1 MLDNLLVINDLYLSA
16 STKKSIVCTIFF
28 DIRGKVIAITG
39 GTGVLGTSMVEYLA
53 AHGAHVAVMA
63 RNLEKGNQL
72 ISKVKNEGGEAIF
85 LQTDVTDEAVLKQN
99 AREIAEKYGT
109 IDVLI
114 NGAGGNMPGATIGPN
129 NNIFDLKMNDFR
141 KVVDL
146 NLMGTVM
153 PTVVFAEYMVK
164 AKKGNIV
171 NISSASAL
179 RPLTRVAGYG
189 AAKAAVT
196 NFTKYMAGELAVKF
210 GENFRVNALCPGFFI
225 TEQNRTLLTNP
236 DGTYSDR
243 GNTIIAHTPFRRFGV
258 PEDLLGTL
266 HYLVSDASKFVTGTV
281 AIVDGGFDAFS
292 I

>member
-1 MLDNLLVINDLYLSA
+1 MYELFNIQD
-16 STKKSIVCTIFF
+16 
-28 DIRGKVIAITG
+28 KVIVITG

-53 AHGAHVAVMA
+53 AHGAKMAVLA
-63 RNLEKGNQL
+63 RNKEKGDAL
-72 ISKVKNEGGEAIF
+72 IESVKSKRGDAIF
-85 LQTDVTDEAVLKQN
+85 LQTDVTSEEVLKQN
-99 AREIAEKYGT
+99 AKDIIEKYGK

-129 NNIFDLKMNDFR
+129 NNIFDLKMDDFR
-141 KVVDL
+141 KVVDV
-146 NLMGTVM
+146 NLMGTVI

-164 AKKGNIV
+164 EKRGNIV

-196 NFTKYMAGELAVKF
+196 NFTKYMAGELAIKF
-210 GENFRVNALCPGFFI
+210 GEDFRVNALCPGFFI

-236 DGTYSDR
+236 DGSYSDR
-243 GNTIIAHTPFRRFGV
+243 GNTIIAHTPFRRFGN

>member
-1 MLDNLLVINDLYLSA
+1 MVN
-16 STKKSIVCTIFF
+16 FF
-28 DIRGKVIAITG
+28 DIKGKVIAITG
-39 GTGVLGTSMVEYLA
+39 GTGVLGTSMVKYLA
-53 AHGAHVAVMA
+53 AQGAKVAVMA
-63 RNLEKGNQL
+63 RNEQKGKEL
-72 ISKVKNEGGEAIF
+72 IDEVKADGGEAIF
-85 LQTDVTDEAVLKQN
+85 LKTDVTNEAILKQN
-99 AREIAEKYGT
+99 AQEIVTKYGAV
-109 IDVLI
+109 DVLI

-129 NNIFDLKMNDFR
+129 STIFDLKMDDFR
-141 KVVDL
+141 SVVEL

-153 PTVVFAEYMVK
+153 PTIVFAEYMVK
-164 AKKGNIV
+164 ANRGNIV
-171 NISSASAL
+171 NVSSASAL

-196 NFTKYMAGELAVKF
+196 NFTKYMAGELALKF

-225 TEQNRTLLTNP
+225 TEQNRALLTNP
-236 DGTYSDR
+236 DGSYSDR
-243 GNTIIAHTPFRRFGV
+243 GKTIISHTPFRRFGV

>member
-1 MLDNLLVINDLYLSA
+1 MYEL
-16 STKKSIVCTIFF
+16 F
-28 DIRGKVIAITG
+28 DIKDRVVAITG
-39 GTGVLGTSMVEYLA
+39 GTGVLGESMVEYLA
-53 AHGAHVAVMA
+53 AHGAKVAVMA
-63 RNLEKGNQL
+63 RNKEKGEKLVN
-72 ISKVKNEGGEAIF
+72 KVKSNGGEAMF
-85 LQTDVTDEAVLKQN
+85 LVTDVTNEIVLKQN
-99 AREIAEKYGT
+99 ALEIIATYGR

-129 NNIFDLKMNDFR
+129 SNIFDLKIDDFR

-146 NLMGTVM
+146 NLMGSVI
-153 PTVVFAEYMVK
+153 PTVVFSEFMVK
-164 AKKGNIV
+164 EQKGNII

-196 NFTKYMAGELAVKF
+196 NFTKYMAGEMAIKF
-210 GENFRVNALCPGFFI
+210 GESFRVNAICPGFFI
-225 TEQNRTLLTNP
+225 TEQNRALLTNP

-243 GNTIIAHTPFRRFGV
+243 GNTIIAHTPFRRFGN

-266 HYLVSDASKFVTGTV
+266 HYLVSDASRFVTGTV

>member
-1 MLDNLLVINDLYLSA
+1 MYELFNIKD
-16 STKKSIVCTIFF
+16 
-28 DIRGKVIAITG
+28 KVIVITG

-53 AHGAHVAVMA
+53 AHGTKVAVLA
-63 RNLEKGNQL
+63 RNKEKGSQL
-72 ISKVKNEGGEAIF
+72 IAKVKAAGGDAMF
-85 LQTDVTDEAVLKQN
+85 LQTDVSDEAVLQQN
-99 AREIAEKYGT
+99 AREIVAAYGK

-129 NNIFDLKMNDFR
+129 NNIFDLKMDDFR

-146 NLMGTVM
+146 NLMGTVI
-153 PTVVFAEYMVK
+153 PSVVFAEYMVEQ
-164 AKKGNIV
+164 KKGNIINV
-171 NISSASAL
+171 SSASAL

-196 NFTKYMAGELAVKF
+196 NFTKYLAGELATKF
-210 GENFRVNALCPGFFI
+210 GESFRVNALCPGFFI
-225 TEQNRTLLTNP
+225 TEQNRALLTNP

-243 GNTIIAHTPFRRFGV
+243 GNTIIAHTPFRRFGN

-266 HYLVSDASKFVTGTV
+266 HYLVSDASRFVTGTV
-281 AIVDGGFDAFS
+281 AIVDGGFDSFS

>member
-1 MLDNLLVINDLYLSA
+1 MYSLFDIND
-16 STKKSIVCTIFF
+16 
-28 DIRGKVIAITG
+28 KVIVITG

-53 AHGAHVAVMA
+53 AHGAKVAVLA
-63 RNLEKGNQL
+63 RNIEKGNRL
-72 ISKVKNEGGEAIF
+72 IDKVKADGGDAIF
-85 LQTDVTDEAVLKQN
+85 LQTDVTNEEVLQQN
-99 AREIAEKYGT
+99 ADAIANHYGR

-114 NGAGGNMPGATIGPN
+114 NGAGGNMPGATIGPDST
-129 NNIFDLKMNDFR
+129 IFDLKSADFR

-146 NLMGTVM
+146 NLMGTVL
-153 PTVVFAEYMVK
+153 PTLAFAKQMMKE
-164 AKKGNIV
+164 KKGSIV
-171 NISSASAL
+171 NVSSASAL

-196 NFTKYMAGELAVKF
+196 NFTKYMAGEMAIKF
-210 GENFRVNALCPGFFI
+210 GEGFRVNALCPGFFI

-236 DGTYSDR
+236 DGSYTDR
-243 GNTIIAHTPFRRFGV
+243 GKSIIAHTPFRRFGV